1 MKSKLKFIIPIVSVF
16 AVAGIV
22 LAIVLINKSG
32 SSDAYRVIKVVEATG
47 NVLISR
53 SSAGDITAYSGM
65 ALQSGDNI
73 HVDGNSSLIL
83 MMDSDKMAYVEQNTT
98 FSLIAEGTA
107 KNSKTVIDLTEG
119 AVTCEIIE
127 KLSDGSSYEVSTPNS
142 TMAVRGTGFRTE
154 VEEPLSSDSNANPSE
169 EFIMNA
175 VGASSLPEGSSAVRI
190 TVTDGIV
197 SVSID
202 LNGSLITKDFKAG
215 TDTVIAG
222 TSDNASIVLENTT
235 IDPNTFTT
243 QALKYFKKIS
253 ENSEKMSVPMQ
264 DLDNAID
271 AQTADEYTV
280 SFYVGS
286 TLFASQKVKAGGQAT
301 EPLLKPSE
309 NGYWDVTFTEPVNS
323 NLTIKW
329 KEQQNQLQ

>member
-1 MKSKLKFIIPIVSVF
+1 MKSKLKFIIPIISVF

-22 LAIVLINKSG
+22 LAIVLISKSG

-190 TVTDGIV
+190 TVTDGFV
-197 SVSID
+197 SVSING
-202 LNGSLITKDFKAG
+202 LNGSTKDFKAG

-235 IDPNTFTT
+235 IDPNTFTI
-243 QALKYFKKIS
+243 QALKFFEKIS
-253 ENSEKMSVPMQ
+253 ENSGKMSVPMQ
-264 DLDNAID
+264 DLYNAID